1 MDDDGSPSFSP
12 FELFLVRRKQL
23 RRKSAFSTGVALIG
37 LRRRIER
44 NASARYLP
52 FFLRLYNKNYVC
64 CLSFYHSVRENN
76 FRFLSMW
83 RKLNCVEVRISIGH
97 RNGRGS
103 RRHRRLGV
111 NLIAIDFF
119 LSSLSLS
126 SLFFLSYDCSMDTG
140 ECKESVIGRDGRR
153 SPYGPLGP
161 HPERD

>member
-64 CLSFYHSVRENN
+64 CLSFYHSVKEQFSLPLNVEETELRRSPN
-76 FRFLSMW
+76 FDRPSKRARLSKASSSRSKPNRDRF
-83 RKLNCVEVRISIGH
+83 
-97 RNGRGS
+97 
-103 RRHRRLGV
+103 
-111 NLIAIDFF
+111 FPF
-119 LSSLSLS
+119 LSLSLFS
-126 SLFFLSYDCSMDTG
+126 FSPLLRLLDGY
-140 ECKESVIGRDGRR
+140 GRV
-153 SPYGPLGP
+153 
-161 HPERD
+161 